1 LVMSCTFSIFYA
13 ILFPILM
20 STFWLQVHIP
30 CFNFLTAKFILYGL
44 DLKNR
49 VVSIYDP
56 APIDPGFKQH
66 PLRKYTPKIQRLSS
80 VLNMVMN
87 VACTGWNENVYL
99 LDHVIPNGVQVNTN
113 R

>member
-1 LVMSCTFSIFYA
+1 M
-13 ILFPILM
+13 
-20 STFWLQVHIP
+20 
-30 CFNFLTAKFILYGL
+30 LYGL
-44 DLKNR
+44 DLKTR

-66 PLRKYTPKIQRLSS
+66 PLRKYTPKIQHLSS

-87 VACTGWNENVYL
+87 IACTGWNENVYL
-99 LDHVIPNGVQVNTN
+99 WDHVIPNGVQVNTN